1 MFSQL
6 FGKHLEEQ
14 GIISATELQDILKK
28 VSSERVKL
36 GTIAVA
42 EGLMTEQQSE
52 EVNHLQVQF
61 DKRFGDI
68 AVEKGYLTE
77 AQVEDLLSKQ
87 GSSYMKFLQVLLES
101 KRIAPSK
108 VDENMVQFQKKYG
121 FSNDEFN
128 ALKNDDIDAIIP
140 FFAYSSKPFVTDM
153 VSLTLRNLVRFVTDD
168 FYIGTIKPVESF
180 DYKILVGQM
189 IKGSHNIVLAFVQD
203 NDEDGIRDLAEGFS
217 DHSHNAGNNEIYDA
231 IGEFANICNGLFVT
245 ELSSEEVDMEPP
257 FTYLSQTAKGK
268 GYLVP
273 LFIHG
278 REMKIFIAV
287 DNEVVL
293 GDTPYSYVIE
303 KKAGTEASE
312 DSKGTVVIVD
322 DSALIRK
329 MLRGLLEADGY
340 TVVGEAVNGEE
351 GVAEYKKNKPDI
363 ITLDI
368 TMPVMDGLEALKQ
381 IMEYDKDAKVIMITA
396 AGQQQ
401 KVITALKLGAA
412 KFMMKPFNKDEVIGA
427 FEELRG

>member
-1 MFSQL
+1 MFIQL

-14 GIISATELQDILKK
+14 GIISAAELQDILKQMN
-28 VSSERVKL
+28 SERVKL

-77 AQVEDLLSKQ
+77 TQVEDLLSKQ

-101 KRIAPSK
+101 KQIAPSK

-140 FFAYSSKPFVTDM
+140 FFAYSSKPFVTDI

-189 IKGSHNIVLAFVQD
+189 IKGSHNIVLAFVQG
-203 NDEDGIRDLAEGFS
+203 NDEDGIKDLAEGFS
-217 DHSHNAGNNEIYDA
+217 DHSHNEGSNEIYDA
-231 IGEFANICNGLFVT
+231 IVQ
-245 ELSSEEVDMEPP
+245 ELSSDEVDMEPP

-287 DNEVVL
+287 DNEIVL
-293 GDTPYSYVIE
+293 GDTPYNYVIE

-329 MLRGLLEADGY
+329 MLRGLLEAGGY

-381 IMEYDKDAKVIMITA
+381 IMEYDKEAKAIMITA

-412 KFMMKPFNKDEVIGA
+412 KFIMKPFNKDEVIGA

>member
-140 FFAYSSKPFVTDM
+140 FFAYSTP
-153 VSLTLRNLVRFVTDD
+153 LRCPSFELP
-168 FYIGTIKPVESF
+168 PV
-180 DYKILVGQM
+180 KL
-189 IKGSHNIVLAFVQD
+189 
-203 NDEDGIRDLAEGFS
+203 
-217 DHSHNAGNNEIYDA
+217 
-231 IGEFANICNGLFVT
+231 
-245 ELSSEEVDMEPP
+245 PP
-257 FTYLSQTAKGK
+257 
-268 GYLVP
+268 
-273 LFIHG
+273 
-278 REMKIFIAV
+278 
-287 DNEVVL
+287 
-293 GDTPYSYVIE
+293 
-303 KKAGTEASE
+303 
-312 DSKGTVVIVD
+312 
-322 DSALIRK
+322 
-329 MLRGLLEADGY
+329 
-340 TVVGEAVNGEE
+340 
-351 GVAEYKKNKPDI
+351 
-363 ITLDI
+363 
-368 TMPVMDGLEALKQ
+368 
-381 IMEYDKDAKVIMITA
+381 
-396 AGQQQ
+396 
-401 KVITALKLGAA
+401 
-412 KFMMKPFNKDEVIGA
+412 
-427 FEELRG
+427 